1 MKCAHTFLDE
11 SPQDAV
17 TLSQRVRARPLPKP
31 TFETSL
37 GAVVVRL
44 SGSNNSSRS
53 RSCRDQMSTSTPAE
67 AGPYVTRPS
76 GGNRKSRDNKL
87 REARLDELIEQA
99 TVDAYDESEQMVGF
113 HTMLD
118 EHLDLP
124 FSTEVLGVEV
134 AVEQVDISDDNHI
147 VAICRRNR
155 SSQRIPILDLP
166 LPTPPPQGTE
176 WIDAYRRWARG
187 R

>member
-1 MKCAHTFLDE
+1 MRLFCRDACRHARYA
-11 SPQDAV
+11 SPP
-17 TLSQRVRARPLPKP
+17 SRRAW
-31 TFETSL
+31 
-37 GAVVVRL
+37 ARL
-44 SGSNNSSRS
+44 SCDWNGSNNSSRS
-53 RSCRDQMSTSTPAE
+53 RSCRDHNVCNTPAE
-67 AGPYVTRPS
+67 AGPYVTRSS
-76 GGNRKSRDNKL
+76 GGSRNSRSNKL
-87 REARLDELIEQA
+87 RESHLDELIEQA
-99 TVDAYDESEQMVGF
+99 TVDANDESEQKIGF

-166 LPTPPPQGTE
+166 LPSPTPRGAE